1 MKQTAVIFLYIINSL
16 VFITQMECVLC
27 AVGIE
32 LLCMVWVGVCVYIYI
47 YIYIY
52 NLNQGCTNL
61 RCQVALI
68 TKFCIV
74 APNVYESILS
84 MELALYHLSGI

>member
-1 MKQTAVIFLYIINSL
+1 MAPLEMNAGTCWEQEYKRPKMASVLKKLQKATFTFLPL
-16 VFITQMECVLC
+16 
-27 AVGIE
+27 
-32 LLCMVWVGVCVYIYI
+32 YIYI

-61 RCQVALI
+61 RCQVALV
-68 TKFCIV
+68 TKFCTV

-84 MELALYHLSGI
+84 MELALYHLTGI